1 MRPLKFIGIE
11 LKSMPQFIGTLLL
24 TPAVMVYLIWDKL
37 SNVNITLSSSVF
49 PANPTLQDH
58 ILFNLT
64 RKTGIFTSFTIA
76 QQGAFYNAVSVTILF
91 EFLVGGLLAAAIFGV
106 PMTRGTIIH
115 DIASLGSK
123 RKTLA
128 VRGLFLILCALLLAG
143 LSAIFLF
150 YLPQVFGVH
159 SDIRFLLSVLTT
171 SFLTIITSAALVLS
185 LVALSR
191 DLIVPLIGVFAVFIG
206 TFGGSNLSHLL
217 LPFKDLTFV
226 LWNAGRFGHPGAYIY
241 TGLAIYG
248 ALTVL
253 SVKAFEGGDYY

>member
-91 EFLVGGLLAAAIFGV
+91 EFLIGGLLAAVIFGV

-128 VRGLFLILCALLLAG
+128 VRGLFLMLCALFLAG
-143 LSAIFLF
+143 LTSIFLF
-150 YLPQVFGVH
+150 YLPPLFGAHPDV
-159 SDIRFLLSVLTT
+159 RFFFSALVT
-171 SFLTIITSAALVLS
+171 SFLATISSAVLVLF

-206 TFGGSNLSHLL
+206 TFGGPDMAHLL
-217 LPFKDLTFV
+217 MPFKDLTFV
-226 LWNAGRFGHPGAYIY
+226 LWNAKRFGHPDTYMY
-241 TGLAIYG
+241 TGLVLYG
-248 ALTVL
+248 VLLVL
-253 SVKAFEGGDYY
+253 SIKAFEGGDYY